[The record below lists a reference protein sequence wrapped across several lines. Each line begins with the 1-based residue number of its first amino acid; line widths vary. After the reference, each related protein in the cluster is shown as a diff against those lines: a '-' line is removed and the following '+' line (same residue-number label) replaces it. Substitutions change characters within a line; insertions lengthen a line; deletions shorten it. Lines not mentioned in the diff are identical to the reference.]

1 MMGFILV
8 KQQAYSVRIAI
19 VLLAGFTADSFW
31 NMLLEL
37 AGIIW
42 KKGLRFTSVLVNLHS
57 TQFYKKRSSWGHFIK
72 KSNVV
77 MGKTFFSKVAVLES
91 IPAILIKTDSTGEVF
106 RYRFFKIALIKISEI
121 FLRDNFAIPFL
132 AGL

>member
-1 MMGFILV
+1 
-8 KQQAYSVRIAI
+8 
-19 VLLAGFTADSFW
+19 
-31 NMLLEL
+31 
-37 AGIIW
+37 
-42 KKGLRFTSVLVNLHS
+42 
-57 TQFYKKRSSWGHFIK
+57 
-72 KSNVV
+72 

-121 FLRDNFAIPFL
+121 FLRDDFAIRFL